1 MAEPGAPKTP
11 DDHDDLIGFTSPK
24 ALAGVDRP
32 RAAEPQPQAEASG
45 GDRYDKDLFQTPD
58 AAPASSA
65 QAAPEIPAWARETPR
80 PAAAAP
86 TRAFGKAGQAN
97 EAEAPEGAMVLFA
110 IYALILFAVPT
121 LGVSAA
127 IALFAVMT
135 RTPPQQ
141 ALALSHF
148 EYQKRT
154 LLIGAGGAV
163 LGVALILVNL
173 GVFVLFFLALWVLA
187 RGALGLFRLSARQ
200 PIAKPQTFFF

>member
-24 ALAGVDRP
+24 ALAG
-32 RAAEPQPQAEASG
+32 AERPQAAADD
-45 GDRYDKDLFQTPD
+45 DRYDRDLFVKPEV
-58 AAPASSA
+58 APADPASD
-65 QAAPEIPAWARETPR
+65 IPAWARETPR

-86 TRAFGKAGQAN
+86 ARAFGKAGQAGQ
-97 EAEAPEGAMVLFA
+97 AEAPEGAMVLFA

-173 GVFVLFFLALWVLA
+173 GVFVLFFLALWVVA
-187 RGALGLFRLSARQ
+187 RGALGLFRLSARE
-200 PIAKPQTFFF
+200 PIAKPQTLFL